1 MEKGQI
7 VRKCL
12 SNGTV
17 VGTYWIIIGIKRPNL
32 VDVQSLTSENIREFV
47 RKDRLH
53 VCKTVKMIISHRVY
67 ERIEKELQSAIVHD
81 PTKKWLDLFNKQP
94 EVVQLR
100 SELYNECTT
109 LFKVDEIKKVQTTDY
124 GTLIRLEL
132 GEKIL

>member
-1 MEKGQI
+1 MQKGQI

-12 SNGTV
+12 SDGTI
-17 VGTYWIIIGIKRPNL
+17 VGAHWIIIGIKRPNL
-32 VDVQSLTSENIREFV
+32 VDVQSLASENIREFV

-67 ERIEKELQSAIVHD
+67 ARIEKELQSAIVHD

-94 EVVQLR
+94 EVIQLR
-100 SELYNECTT
+100 SELYNERTM
-109 LFKVDEIKKVQTTDY
+109 LFKVDEIKKVQTTDF

>member
-1 MEKGQI
+1 MQKGQI
-7 VRKCL
+7 VKKCL

-17 VGTYWIIIGIKRPNL
+17 VGAYWIVAEIKRPNL
-32 VDVQSLTSENIREFV
+32 VDIQSLASEKMREFV

-53 VCKTVKMIISHRVY
+53 VYKTVKLIISHRVY

-94 EVVQLR
+94 EIVQLR
-100 SELYNECTT
+100 SELYNKRTM
-109 LFKVDEIKKVQTTDY
+109 LFKVDEVKKVRTTDF